1 LGAFSVKVVPKSTRD
16 EIAGW
21 LDGVLKV
28 RVRAAPEKGRANA
41 AVEELLAR
49 ELGVPRRNVR
59 VVAGH
64 TAPRKTVE
72 VDGVDGGELAARLAR
87 IAGAEPQESL
97 QPARPPRPKR

>member
-1 LGAFSVKVVPKSTRD
+1 MGAFSVKVVPKSARD

-41 AVEELLAR
+41 AVEELLAGA
-49 ELGVPRRNVR
+49 LGLPRRAVR

-72 VDGVDGGELAARLAR
+72 ADGIDGDELAARLAR
-87 IAGAEPQESL
+87 IAEGE
-97 QPARPPRPKR
+97 PPRMQAAPKTRSKR